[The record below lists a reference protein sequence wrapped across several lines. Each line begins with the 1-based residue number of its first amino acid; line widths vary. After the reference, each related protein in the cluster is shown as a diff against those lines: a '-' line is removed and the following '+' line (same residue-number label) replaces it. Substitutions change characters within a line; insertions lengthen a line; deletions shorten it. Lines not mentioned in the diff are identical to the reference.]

1 MKGAVPRRRAAW
13 ALAIAALIAMAVW
26 LFVTNA
32 NISVTRYTVATNNLP
47 AAFDG
52 FVIAQVSDLHNAVFG
67 EDSARLLGALRALS
81 PDLIAITGD
90 LIDARRTDV
99 GAAMSFVRGAVAIA
113 PVYYVPGNHEARSDA
128 FPALEAQL
136 AAAGVHV
143 LRNAAE
149 TITRGDAAICVAG
162 VDDPAFA
169 PDGDFAAQVGEVV
182 AGTTSGEAFTL
193 LLSHRPE
200 LFDAYCAARADLVLA
215 GHAHGG
221 QVRLPLL
228 GGLYAPGQG
237 FLPEYDAGCFT
248 AGGTTMVV
256 SRGLGNSAFP
266 IRVNNPPELIAVK
279 LRCST

>member
-1 MKGAVPRRRAAW
+1 M
-13 ALAIAALIAMAVW
+13 
-26 LFVTNA
+26 
-32 NISVTRYTVATNNLP
+32 
-47 AAFDG
+47 
-52 FVIAQVSDLHNAVFG
+52 
-67 EDSARLLGALRALS
+67 
-81 PDLIAITGD
+81 
-90 LIDARRTDV
+90 
-99 GAAMSFVRGAVAIA
+99 
-113 PVYYVPGNHEARSDA
+113 
-128 FPALEAQL
+128 
-136 AAAGVHV
+136 HV

-182 AGTTSGEAFTL
+182 AGATSGEAFTL

-266 IRVNNPPELIAVK
+266 IRVNDPPELIAVE